1 MRRPQVTYENLAAI
15 DHERPALSYH
25 SQVQVHV
32 NIKYE
37 GYISKQLKQI
47 EKFKKLENRK
57 LPHDMDYSQLDGL
70 RLEARE
76 KLNAFRPDSV
86 GQASRISGISPADIN
101 VLLIHLERM
110 RHKGMEK

>member
-1 MRRPQVTYENLAAI
+1 MLDVSTYTEQPCFLNK
-15 DHERPALSYH
+15 S
-25 SQVQVHV
+25 
-32 NIKYE
+32 
-37 GYISKQLKQI
+37 I